1 MPVKK
6 KGSSPAWV
14 DEDDAPDL
22 SAPEWAQAFDKAP
35 VRRGRPPLNRTKA
48 STTVRL
54 DPDILEYLRAG
65 GPGWQTRL
73 NAFLREA
80 IAAEQNQRSRKH
92 TS

>member
-1 MPVKK
+1 M
-6 KGSSPAWV
+6 
-14 DEDDAPDL
+14 
-22 SAPEWAQAFDKAP
+22 
-35 VRRGRPPLNRTKA
+35 NRTKA